1 MSKRGLVECLP
12 QSFQGQIQGVNLVC
26 GEGAQV
32 FQQVFTGNLQ
42 TVRDRLMLAHFSQRR
57 CRRNRG
63 HTACYTKPA
72 AENLF
77 VLHSQFKA
85 GQIPAHRVL
94 AATPVCGFGQLP
106 AIRQFGYELLD
117 PL

>member
-1 MSKRGLVECLP
+1 G
-12 QSFQGQIQGVNLVC
+12 GY
-26 GEGAQV
+26 
-32 FQQVFTGNLQ
+32 
-42 TVRDRLMLAHFSQRR
+42 
-57 CRRNRG
+57 
-63 HTACYTKPA
+63 TARYTKPA
-72 AENLF
+72 ASHLF

-117 PL
+117 PLGVHF